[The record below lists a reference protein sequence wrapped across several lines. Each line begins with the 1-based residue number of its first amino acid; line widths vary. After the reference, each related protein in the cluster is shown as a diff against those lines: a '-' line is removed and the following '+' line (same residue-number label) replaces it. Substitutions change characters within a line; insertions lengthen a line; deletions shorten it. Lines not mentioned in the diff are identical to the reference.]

1 MSLSERQ
8 KYITIATDISQDS
21 RYKIVTW
28 ACYIRYDGGVI
39 KRVEQF
45 KDYHKHT
52 GNAETYALINALSIA
67 YLSISDWH
75 LSKIVIHNEIEK
87 VLTPIRTKAGNIK
100 KQDEVRSRAIL
111 DIGLPLLDKSAGWDR
126 RKIKAHYSA
135 WQTSDNP
142 AKYAI
147 NRWCDMESRRLLKEI
162 RSKTKKQLR
171 DKSN

>member
-1 MSLSERQ
+1 MSLRSGQ
-8 KYITIATDISQDS
+8 KYITIATDISNDS
-21 RYKIVTW
+21 KYKISTW

-45 KDYHKHT
+45 KEYHKHT
-52 GNAETYALINALSIA
+52 GDAETYALINALSIA
-67 YLSISDWH
+67 YLTIPDFN
-75 LSKIVIHNEIEK
+75 LSKIVIHNEIEH

-100 KQDEVRSRAIL
+100 KQDEVRAKAIL

-162 RSKTKKQLR
+162 RRKKKKTLKK
-171 DKSN
+171 